1 MILTLCT
8 ACAAPLP
15 DEPSDA
21 VQCAECATRYCSE
34 RCERYD
40 RRRGGHGKICGAI
53 ASGGGAEQYNAD
65 KKYAEAVAEAV
76 EECTDDTEG
85 QTCYICLEGDSE
97 EGLVR
102 MCACRGGA
110 GFAHVSCLARQAKI
124 LVAEA
129 EERDLD
135 DDAFEARWVRWYTC
149 RLCEQQ
155 YHGVMRCALSWA
167 CWKTYVGRPEAD
179 DTRSLAINQLG
190 NGLDDAKHYADAL
203 CVREADLAMMRR
215 LGASEEDMLVVQGNI
230 ANSYHMLGREEE
242 ALQMRRDVYSGWLE
256 LFGEEHEDTLREA
269 SNYAATLKDLRRF
282 EEAKEVLRKMI
293 PVARRVLG
301 ASHINTLRVR
311 WIYAQTLYKDDAVTL
326 DDLREAV
333 STLEEIEPT
342 AQRVLGPTNPTTAGI
357 EESLQDARVV
367 ENARVRSA
375 AADALMGD
383 GAKLIVLYPPPT
395 PSRKLRLNRHY
406 APAHQDLVLL
416 ATIE

>member
-15 DEPSDA
+15 DEPDDA
-21 VQCAECATRYCSE
+21 VRCAACATRYCSE
-34 RCERYD
+34 RCERYG

-65 KKYAEAVAEAV
+65 KRYADAVAEAV
-76 EECTDDTEG
+76 EGCEEDTEG
-85 QTCYICLEGDSE
+85 QTCYICLEDGSE

-155 YHGVMRCALSWA
+155 YHGVMRCALGWA
-167 CWKTYVGRPEAD
+167 CWKTYVARPEAD

-230 ANSYHMLGREEE
+230 ANSYHMLGRDEE

-256 LFGEEHEDTLREA
+256 LFGEEHRD
-269 SNYAATLKDLRRF
+269 TLKDAFNYAVSLVGLRRF
-282 EEAKEVLRKMI
+282 EEAKSLLRKTI
-293 PVARRVLG
+293 PVARRVIG
-301 ASHINTLRVR
+301 DGHILTLKMRKV
-311 WIYAQTLYKDDAVTL
+311 YAKALFFDGSATL

-333 STLEEIEPT
+333 TTLEDAERIARRVFGGAHPLTSAIEDEL
-342 AQRVLGPTNPTTAGI
+342 R
-357 EESLQDARVV
+357 DARAVLH
-367 ENARVRSA
+367 AREPSPGSA
-375 AADALMGD
+375 
-383 GAKLIVLYPPPT
+383 
-395 PSRKLRLNRHY
+395 PSS
-406 APAHQDLVLL
+406 
-416 ATIE
+416 

>member
-15 DEPSDA
+15 DEPDDA
-21 VQCAECATRYCSE
+21 VRCAACATRYCSE
-34 RCERYD
+34 RCERYG
-40 RRRGGHGKICGAI
+40 RRRGGHGKICDEI
-53 ASGGGAEQYNAD
+53 ASGGGAEQYHAD
-65 KKYAEAVAEAV
+65 KKYDEAVADAV
-76 EECTDDTEG
+76 EECEEDTEG
-85 QTCYICLEGDSE
+85 QKCYICLEDGSE

-155 YHGVMRCALSWA
+155 YHGVMRCALGWA
-167 CWKTYVGRPEAD
+167 CWKTYVARPEAD

-230 ANSYHMLGREEE
+230 ANSYHMLGRDEE

-256 LFGEEHEDTLREA
+256 LFGEEHRD
-269 SNYAATLKDLRRF
+269 TLKDAFNYAVSLVGLRRF
-282 EEAKEVLRKMI
+282 EEAKSLLRKTI
-293 PVARRVLG
+293 PVARRVIG
-301 ASHINTLRVR
+301 DGHILTLKMRKV
-311 WIYAQTLYKDDAVTL
+311 YAKALFFDGSATL

-333 STLEEIEPT
+333 TTLEDAERIARRVFGGAHPLTSAIEDELRD
-342 AQRVLGPTNPTTAGI
+342 AQAALR
-357 EESLQDARVV
+357 AR
-367 ENARVRSA
+367 EAPS
-375 AADALMGD
+375 
-383 GAKLIVLYPPPT
+383 
-395 PSRKLRLNRHY
+395 PSRS
-406 APAHQDLVLL
+406 
-416 ATIE
+416 ESS

>member
-15 DEPSDA
+15 DEPDDA
-21 VQCAECATRYCSE
+21 VRCAACATRYCSE
-34 RCERYD
+34 RCERYG
-40 RRRGGHGKICGAI
+40 RRRGGHGKICDEI
-53 ASGGGAEQYNAD
+53 ASGGGAEQYHAD
-65 KKYAEAVAEAV
+65 KKYDEAVADAV
-76 EECTDDTEG
+76 EECEEDTEG
-85 QTCYICLEGDSE
+85 QKCYICLEDGSE

-155 YHGVMRCALSWA
+155 YHGVMRCALGWA
-167 CWKTYVGRPEAD
+167 CWKTYVARPEAD

-230 ANSYHMLGREEE
+230 ANSYHMLGRDEE

-256 LFGEEHEDTLREA
+256 LFGEEHRD
-269 SNYAATLKDLRRF
+269 TLKDAFNYAVSLVGLRRF
-282 EEAKEVLRKMI
+282 EEAKSLLRKTI
-293 PVARRVLG
+293 PVARRVIG
-301 ASHINTLRVR
+301 DGHILTLKMRKV
-311 WIYAQTLYKDDAVTL
+311 YAKALFFDGSATL

-333 STLEEIEPT
+333 TTLEDAERIARRVFGGAHPLTSAIEDEL
-342 AQRVLGPTNPTTAGI
+342 R
-357 EESLQDARVV
+357 DARAVLH
-367 ENARVRSA
+367 AREPSPGSA
-375 AADALMGD
+375 
-383 GAKLIVLYPPPT
+383 
-395 PSRKLRLNRHY
+395 PSS
-406 APAHQDLVLL
+406 
-416 ATIE
+416 

>member
-15 DEPSDA
+15 DEPDDA
-21 VQCAECATRYCSE
+21 VRCAACATRYCSE
-34 RCERYD
+34 RCERYG
-40 RRRGGHGKICGAI
+40 RRRGGHGKICDEV
-53 ASGGGAEQYNAD
+53 ASGGGAEQYHAD
-65 KKYAEAVAEAV
+65 KKYDEAVADAV
-76 EECTDDTEG
+76 EECEEDTEG
-85 QTCYICLEGDSE
+85 QKCYICLEDGSE

-155 YHGVMRCALSWA
+155 YHGVMRCALGWA
-167 CWKTYVGRPEAD
+167 CWKTYVARPEAD

-230 ANSYHMLGREEE
+230 ANSYHMLGRDEE

-256 LFGEEHEDTLREA
+256 LFGEEHRD
-269 SNYAATLKDLRRF
+269 TLKDAFNYAVSLVGLRRF
-282 EEAKEVLRKMI
+282 EEAKSLLRKTI
-293 PVARRVLG
+293 PVARRVIG
-301 ASHINTLRVR
+301 DGHILTLKMRKV
-311 WIYAQTLYKDDAVTL
+311 YAKALILDDSATL
-326 DDLREAV
+326 DDLHEAV
-333 STLEEIEPT
+333 TTLEETERT
-342 AQRVLGPTNPTTAGI
+342 ARRVLGGAHPTTEGI
-357 EESLQDARVV
+357 GRELRHSRYVLSEVLSTREDG
-367 ENARVRSA
+367 SA
-375 AADALMGD
+375 
-383 GAKLIVLYPPPT
+383 
-395 PSRKLRLNRHY
+395 H
-406 APAHQDLVLL
+406 
-416 ATIE
+416 

>member
-1 MILTLCT
+1 MLFTLCT

-15 DEPSDA
+15 EDA
-21 VQCAECATRYCSE
+21 VRCAACATGYCSE

-53 ASGGGAEQYNAD
+53 ASGGGAEQYHAD

-76 EECTDDTEG
+76 EECEEDTEG

-190 NGLDDAKHYADAL
+190 NGLDDAKHHEESL
-203 CVREADLAMMRR
+203 SVRETELATKRR
-215 LGASEEDMLVVQGNI
+215 LGDSEHNLLIVQSNLASTYER
-230 ANSYHMLGREEE
+230 LGQSEKSLRIK
-242 ALQMRRDVYSGWLE
+242 RDVLSGWLR
-256 LFGEEHEDTLREA
+256 LNGVEHTYTLTTTN
-269 SNYAATLKDLRRF
+269 NYANSLAALHRF
-282 EEAKEVLRKMI
+282 KEVKSLLRKTM
-293 PVARRVLG
+293 PVARRVL
-301 ASHINTLRVR
+301 SDSNETTLNMRAA
-311 WIYAQTLYKDDAVTL
+311 YANALYRDPAATL

-333 STLEEIEPT
+333 TTLEDTARTVRRVFGASHPLTREFCIELE
-342 AQRVLGPTNPTTAGI
+342 LGA
-357 EESLQDARVV
+357 AR
-367 ENARVRSA
+367 A
-375 AADALMGD
+375 ALAERE
-383 GAKLIVLYPPPT
+383 T
-395 PSRKLRLNRHY
+395 RLRNFASFLRPNGHNY
-406 APAHQDLVLL
+406 L
-416 ATIE
+416 

>member
-15 DEPSDA
+15 DEPDDA
-21 VQCAECATRYCSE
+21 VRCAACATRYCSE
-34 RCERYD
+34 RCERYG
-40 RRRGGHGKICGAI
+40 RRRGGHGKICDEI
-53 ASGGGAEQYNAD
+53 ASGGGAEQYHAD
-65 KKYAEAVAEAV
+65 KKYDEAVADAV
-76 EECTDDTEG
+76 EECEEDTEG
-85 QTCYICLEGDSE
+85 QKCYICLEDGSE

-155 YHGVMRCALSWA
+155 YHGVMRCALGWA
-167 CWKTYVGRPEAD
+167 CWKTYVARPEAD

-230 ANSYHMLGREEE
+230 ANSYHMLGRDEE
-242 ALQMRRDVYSGWLE
+242 ALSMRRDVYSGHLK
-256 LFGEEHEDTLREA
+256 LHGEEDEDTLVA
-269 SNYAATLKDLRRF
+269 ANNYADTLRCLRRF
-282 EEAKEVLRKMI
+282 EEAKSLLRKI
-293 PVARRVLG
+293 IRVTPRILG
-301 ASHINTLRVR
+301 ETHEITLRMR
-311 WIYAQTLYKDDAVTL
+311 WIYANVLYMDTSATP

-333 STLEEIEPT
+333 TKLEDTART
-342 AQRVLGPTNPTTAGI
+342 AQRVFGRAHPM
-357 EESLQDARVV
+357 VV
-367 ENARVRSA
+367 ELERSLRGSREALSAR
-375 AADALMGD
+375 G
-383 GAKLIVLYPPPT
+383 G
-395 PSRKLRLNRHY
+395 NG
-406 APAHQDLVLL
+406 
-416 ATIE
+416 